1 MSPCQ
6 TYSLHTA
13 ALSSN
18 PLLLVSTPS
27 PSPFYIRH
35 VLLQSSGGG
44 LTWEFAGINCHLI
57 QDSKV
62 LTDRKFS
69 ELCSVLGVKEQCCLD
84 PDRKVIEKAFRR
96 NALKC
101 HPDKGGDPVA
111 FKKLNDAYYKLI
123 GHITKVI
130 FLHVYFIRQ
139 SKFNLLPSYLKTMCN
154 LTKITV

>member
-1 MSPCQ
+1 M
-6 TYSLHTA
+6 
-13 ALSSN
+13 
-18 PLLLVSTPS
+18 
-27 PSPFYIRH
+27 
-35 VLLQSSGGG
+35 
-44 LTWEFAGINCHLI
+44 I

-123 GHITKVI
+123 GHITKV
-130 FLHVYFIRQ
+130 V
-139 SKFNLLPSYLKTMCN
+139 
-154 LTKITV
+154 